1 MNSVTSGS
9 MSSKASTKALAVRET
24 GTSRIPLAGGVRA
37 GDLVFV
43 SGLLPDDLGDT
54 GRPLSAD
61 PAALT
66 QSQAIWRKAAA
77 ILAEGDAD
85 VSRIVRCDQ
94 FFEDWRA
101 VPFFHQARREA
112 CGSYIAPS
120 TSILQPQTAVPGAIM
135 MTDMI
140 AVARSGPAIEPIF
153 PKGLDIPSTSS
164 FVPVAKSGDLV
175 FVAGFLGASGVGDLD
190 GVAAEAKVPEGHLWK
205 GNRIQLETKYV
216 IQKKLIPALE
226 GAGLTL
232 QDVIKANVFLR
243 DIEDTPAFNQVWAEA
258 FGGHAP
264 ATAIT
269 PTSKPGFAIEDSRI
283 EINLVAT
290 TSRHTQRIDGGQAA
304 FTVCHGHPVAI
315 HAGDFLIFSGMLAA
329 DAEGLIAD
337 AKIDPRERYLSSGIE
352 AQMHYLL
359 DCAEEACAKAGT
371 KLGNVARILQVHTDL
386 DDLLPAL
393 KVWQQRLPGLPLP
406 ISAARVPAPLI
417 VPGCSVQLD
426 LWIYAPQDA

>member
-1 MNSVTSGS
+1 
-9 MSSKASTKALAVRET
+9 MSSKPSTKALAVRET

-43 SGLLPDDLGDT
+43 SGLLPDELGGA
-54 GRPLSAD
+54 GRPLSGE

-66 QSQAIWRKAAA
+66 QSKAVWRQAAA
-77 ILAEGDAD
+77 ILAQGDAD
-85 VSRIVRCDQ
+85 VSRTIRCDQ

-101 VPFFHQARREA
+101 VPFFHQVRREV
-112 CGSYIAPS
+112 CGSYVAPS
-120 TSILQPQTAVPGAIM
+120 TSVLQPQTAVPGTLM

-153 PKGLDIPSTSS
+153 PQGLDIPATSS
-164 FVPVAKSGDLV
+164 FVPVVKSGDFV
-175 FVAGFLGASGVGDLD
+175 FVAGFMAASGVGDLD
-190 GVAAEAKVPEGHLWK
+190 GIAAEAKVPEGHLWK
-205 GNRIQLETKYV
+205 GNRIQLETRYL
-216 IQKKLIPALE
+216 IRKKLIPALQ

-232 QDVIKANVFLR
+232 QDVVKANVFLR
-243 DIEDTPAFNQVWAEA
+243 DIEDTPAFNQVWNEA

-269 PTSKPGFAIEDSRI
+269 PTSKPGFAIEDARI
-283 EINLVAT
+283 EVNLVAT
-290 TSRHTQRIDGGQAA
+290 TARHTQRIEGGRGG
-304 FTVCHGHPVAI
+304 FTVCRGHPVAI
-315 HAGDFLIFSGMLAA
+315 HASDFLIFSGMLAA
-329 DAEGLIAD
+329 DAEGLIAE
-337 AKIDPRERYLSSGIE
+337 ARIDPRERYLSSGIE

-359 DCAEEACAKAGT
+359 DCAEEACTKAGA
-371 KLGNVARILQVHTDL
+371 KLSNVVRILQVHTDL
-386 DDLLPAL
+386 GDLLPAL
-393 KVWQQRLPGLPLP
+393 KVWQQRLPNVPLP